1 MAFLSL
7 VKMSYSVWIPPRRN
21 FALLKR
27 AREYMAA
34 QNSLAFILRLFK
46 CEQFFA
52 LPLSRAAHF
61 KFSTRQV

>member
-7 VKMSYSVWIPPRRN
+7 VKMSYSVWIPPHRN

-34 QNSLAFILRLFK
+34 RNSLAFILRLSK

-52 LPLSRAAHF
+52 LPLSRVARF